1 MADAPYTK
9 HREAQFRGPTTSDD
23 YNARI
28 EENYRDLVVLVNRAR
43 ISEVEADEL
52 KRRVSKELYA
62 LYREVSDLTE
72 RVEALEVDEAHFS
85 FFSNTH
91 VDVARFDAQPGYVIP
106 EISRLSVD
114 TKHGIAT
121 LPKVDTSSLS
131 KFFFTNTDGL
141 EVVPPSLE
149 ARAVGTAST
158 ADNTT
163 ALIDTSR
170 PELALYRKPGLIWE
184 RNVVVDSPNVNG
196 AEVTLYLRV
205 PTELFTTEK
214 SNAVVIHPFPAFGV
228 TVREISYSINA
239 SPLLEDSDGYVSLN
253 SGAYWE
259 GDPDAVGWVTPGG
272 WDGDEADVGPRI
284 YYFPPKPITALKI
297 RLHQDEH
304 FVEAGNYIY
313 TYGLA
318 QLDLRYDKFLAE
330 GKTILRFDAPD
341 GETISDV
348 DSVQPQ
354 IYNVPEALVDD
365 VFEYRVIW
373 ETAFNSGFYTLDPVA
388 NSDRVWI
395 EVTLKNTDGYTPAL
409 SGLVLEYS

>member
-28 EENYRDLVVLVNRAR
+28 EENYRDLVVLINRAR
-43 ISEVEADEL
+43 LSEVELDEL
-52 KRRVSKELYA
+52 YRRLAKELDSIG
-62 LYREVSDLTE
+62 REIEDLTE
-72 RVEALEVDEAHFS
+72 RVDALEEGETHFN
-85 FFSNTH
+85 FFSTTH
-91 VDVARFDAQPGYVIP
+91 VDVARFDAQPSYVIP
-106 EISRLSVD
+106 AISRLTVD
-114 TKHGIAT
+114 TRHGIAT
-121 LPKVDTSSLS
+121 LPKIDTSSLS
-131 KFFFTNTDGL
+131 KFFFTNTEGL

-149 ARAVGTAST
+149 TRAVGTAST

-170 PELALYRKPGLIWE
+170 PELAMYHKPGLIWE
-184 RNVVVDSPNVNG
+184 RNVIVDTPNVQG
-196 AEVTLYLRV
+196 AEVTLYARV

-214 SNAVVIHPFPAFGV
+214 SNAIVLDPFPAFGV
-228 TVREISYSINA
+228 TVREVSYSTNA
-239 SPLLEDSDGYVSLN
+239 TPLLEDSDGYVAIN
-253 SGAYWE
+253 AGGYWE
-259 GDPDAVGWVTPGG
+259 GDTDAVGWVAPGG
-272 WDGDEADVGPRI
+272 WTGDEADAGPRI
-284 YYFPPKPITALKI
+284 YHFPPKAITAIKI
-297 RLHQDEH
+297 RLHQGEH
-304 FVEAGNYIY
+304 FMESGNYIY

-318 QLDLRYDKFLAE
+318 QLDLRYDKFLSE

-348 DSVQPQ
+348 TSVQPH

-373 ETAFNSGFYTLDPVA
+373 ETANNSGFYTLDNVS
-388 NSDRVWI
+388 NSQKVWI

-409 SGLVLEYS
+409 SGLSVEYN